1 MTDEQNPALEAG
13 DEDVTEAVQDNTEQ
27 DTDETSET
35 DEGQEKDQPA
45 EDKAKDAEAEEKI
58 SRSKARR
65 ERRKAELEQQR
76 EAAEAAER
84 ELTEAKRKLSRFEEA
99 LQHAQPPKEADFAS
113 YEEYQAKLS
122 AYHSLRAFDERAM
135 KDTKSE
141 AEERQRTYE
150 QLQQRR
156 QAEARSMF
164 EESCSEARERYADFD
179 AVARN
184 PSVAVSKD
192 MADIIVGLDAG
203 PDVLYHLGKNP
214 AQAAQIANMPTVQAA
229 LAIGRIE
236 AGLAMPKPIT
246 KSNAPDPITPIR
258 GSGSPSKDPAK
269 MSPAEYRK
277 WRENGGSF

>member
-13 DEDVTEAVQDNTEQ
+13 DEDVTEAVEQTTEDTEDQDDQ
-27 DTDETSET
+27 
-35 DEGQEKDQPA
+35 GQEKDQPA
-45 EDKAKDAEAEEKI
+45 EAEAEKAEAEEKI

-65 ERRKAELEQQR
+65 ERRRAEMEQQR

-84 ELTEAKRKLSRFEEA
+84 ELTEAKKKLSHLTEV
-99 LQHAQPPKEADFAS
+99 LQHTQPPKESDFAT
-113 YEEYQAKLS
+113 YEEYQAKLA
-122 AYHSLRAFDERAM
+122 AYHSLRAFDERAVTE
-135 KDTKSE
+135 TKQTT
-141 AEERQRTYE
+141 EERERQY
-150 QLQQRR
+150 QALQQRR

-184 PSVAVSKD
+184 PATPVSQD

-203 PDVLYHLGKNP
+203 PDVLYFLGKNP
-214 AQAAQIANMPTVQAA
+214 AQASQIAKMPPVQAA

-246 KSNAPDPITPIR
+246 QSKAPDPIKPIR
-258 GSGSPSKDPAK
+258 GSGSPSKDPTT
-269 MSPAEYRK
+269 MTPAEYRK
-277 WRENGGSF
+277 WREAGGAF

>member
-1 MTDEQNPALEAG
+1 MTDEHNPALEAG
-13 DEDVTEAVQDNTEQ
+13 DEDVREVEEI
-27 DTDETSET
+27 TDEATEDQT
-35 DEGQEKDQPA
+35 DDEGQDNDPP
-45 EDKAKDAEAEEKI
+45 AKDEADEAEAEEKT
-58 SRSKARR
+58 SRAKARR
-65 ERRKAELEQQR
+65 ERRKAEMERQR

-84 ELTEAKRKLSRFEEA
+84 ELQEVKQKLSRVEGV
-99 LQHAQPPKEADFAS
+99 LQHTQPPKESDFAT
-113 YEEYQAKLS
+113 YEEYQAKLA

-135 KDTKSE
+135 NETKSE
-141 AEERQRTYE
+141 AEQRERQYQE
-150 QLQQRR
+150 LQQQR

-184 PSVAVSKD
+184 PQVPVSQG
-192 MADIIVGLDAG
+192 MADIILGLDSG

-214 AQAAQIANMPTVQAA
+214 AQAAQIAKMPPVQAA

-246 KSNAPDPITPIR
+246 KSKAPDPITPIR

-269 MSPAEYRK
+269 MTPTEYRK
-277 WRENGGSF
+277 WREAGGSF